1 MERWLSMP
9 AIAVV
14 RRKAWQVLAILFIQ
28 GNWRLGRALR
38 GAHTRI
44 AWRGGSAAFF
54 PTPQHRGFRRHVYCD
69 TPVAFAALSPPT
81 TWITYV
87 DGHSDFGRTPEVD
100 KHSVSGS
107 SRRSTNRART
117 GGFSSC
123 VLRTYDARRSPAG
136 ARQRIPGHGDGG
148 TPEGERTSQGGE
160 G

>member
-1 MERWLSMP
+1 MP

-54 PTPQHRGFRRHVYCD
+54 PTSQYRGFRRHDYGD

-100 KHSVSGS
+100 KHSISGP
-107 SRRSTNRART
+107 SRRSTDRDRT
-117 GGFSSC
+117 SGFSSW
-123 VLRTYDARRSPAG
+123 VLRTYDAWRSPPG
-136 ARQRIPGHGDGG
+136 PRQAIPGHGDGG
-148 TPEGERTSQGGE
+148 TPKGKRASQGRE